1 MVSVSMKELLEAGV
15 HFGHQTKRWNPKMKE
30 FIYGQ
35 RNGIYII
42 DLQKTIKVFKD
53 ALQFV
58 KTLSENGKDILFVG
72 TKKQAQ
78 DIVRD
83 TAAKSESSYVNQRWL
98 GGLLTNFKVIRGS
111 IDKLIELEEMRED
124 GRWDLMTKK
133 EQSKL
138 EKVYRKL
145 SKNLGGIKNMHGTPG
160 AMFVIDSSKE
170 EIAISEAQKMSLP
183 IIAIVD
189 TNGDPENISYPIPG
203 NDDAVRAIELFAGK
217 MAEAILE
224 GKRSRLEKG
233 MLESKKTEE
242 AETPADATGT
252 VVVRAEWEGSGAEA
266 AQAAVAVT
274 DGAVTF
280 GLSADGKDLVTGS
293 GAGAKSIPLPE
304 PPDQDARLLVSMGNA
319 ADARAPVVLT
329 DVLVVA
335 AEP

>member
-1 MVSVSMKELLEAGV
+1 MKELLEAGV

-78 DIVRD
+78 DIVRE
-83 TAAKSESSYVNQRWL
+83 AASKSESSYVNQRWL

-145 SKNLGGIKNMHGTPG
+145 SKNLGGIKKMNGVPG
-160 AMFVIDSSKE
+160 AMFIIDSSKE
-170 EIAISEAQKMSLP
+170 EIALAEAQKMRLP

-203 NDDAVRAIELFAGK
+203 NDDAVRAIELFSNK
-217 MAEAILE
+217 VAEAILE
-224 GKRSRLEKG
+224 GKKARLERG
-233 MLESKKTEE
+233 MLESKK
-242 AETPADATGT
+242 AETVEEPAPD
-252 VVVRAEWEGSGAEA
+252 SGAA
-266 AQAAVAVT
+266 TA
-274 DGAVTF
+274 
-280 GLSADGKDLVTGS
+280 
-293 GAGAKSIPLPE
+293 
-304 PPDQDARLLVSMGNA
+304 
-319 ADARAPVVLT
+319 
-329 DVLVVA
+329 
-335 AEP
+335 